1 MPLRCTY
8 LLRSKSDGQIADR
21 KTAHT
26 DAAVP
31 CTSPVAGPKAVRR
44 KVTGSG
50 KYNVLLRKRHRAE
63 DGRLKLNAGECG
75 EASLF
80 RDALGS

>member
-21 KTAHT
+21 KSAHT

-31 CTSPVAGPKAVRR
+31 CTSPEADPKAVRR
-44 KVTGSG
+44 KVTVVESMIWFC
-50 KYNVLLRKRHRAE
+50 V
-63 DGRLKLNAGECG
+63 DGTEQRMAG
-75 EASLF
+75 
-80 RDALGS
+80 